1 MRRNQI
7 QNKKQ
12 LQITSCYSTNNT
24 QYHNPVPINSGV
36 ACILTATMDAEKRDM
51 AKMSRDSFKS
61 PPVCY
66 SSSSCDVGVK
76 VRRHV
81 VFFLGGRESWLLLL
95 LWQTN
100 HLGSFVLISAQSLH
114 IGDSAIWRSPSTYGW
129 GERDFTPSLLR
140 SYLVFA
146 SGCSQDEDWTGNIW
160 IAAYW
165 TIYIMET

>member
-51 AKMSRDSFKS
+51 AKMSRDTFKS

-66 SSSSCDVGVK
+66 SSSYV
-76 VRRHV
+76 
-81 VFFLGGRESWLLLL
+81 
-95 LWQTN
+95 
-100 HLGSFVLISAQSLH
+100 A
-114 IGDSAIWRSPSTYGW
+114 SPK
-129 GERDFTPSLLR
+129 
-140 SYLVFA
+140 
-146 SGCSQDEDWTGNIW
+146 
-160 IAAYW
+160 
-165 TIYIMET
+165 